1 MTAEEARK
9 LSRENHKEPIYLEDI
24 FGRIERAAKEGLF
37 SIRVSTHDRD
47 FTEAELEHL
56 SNLDYAISYSR
67 PLLEY
72 EISW

>member
-9 LSRENHKEPIYLEDI
+9 LSRENYKKPIYLNDI
-24 FGRIERAAKEGLF
+24 FGRINKAAEEGSF
-37 SIRVSTHDRD
+37 SIRISTDDRD

-56 SNLDYAISYSR
+56 SNLGYAVSYSR

-72 EISW
+72 EIAW